1 MTKKE
6 FAAALDSALKA
17 VRKEYG
23 FTQEKM
29 AAVLGIS
36 KKTLVEI
43 EKGRSSLGWTGAA
56 AFAAIFRESGI
67 LQAQF
72 GGDLDDLVEA
82 LAFAEAE
89 PQYPKTM
96 GGRVWWREIW
106 KEKGYRIQQNVVSG
120 HFRLLDRENGFVY
133 TGAGA
138 GAAKRGITV
147 SVWVQNA
154 RLHRYNY
161 LFYCAATGGQTMDM
175 ISLR

>member
-6 FAAALDSALKA
+6 FAVQMDASLKS

-56 AFAAIFRESGI
+56 AFAAIFSESII
-67 LQAQF
+67 LQEAF
-72 GGDLDDLVEA
+72 GGELTDLVEA

-96 GGRVWWREIW
+96 GGKVWWREIM
-106 KEKGYRIQQNVVSG
+106 KKKGFRIQQNLISG
-120 HFRLLDRENGFVY
+120 HFRLLDKEDH
-133 TGAGA
+133 
-138 GAAKRGITV
+138 
-147 SVWVQNA
+147 
-154 RLHRYNY
+154 RLMASFELERV
-161 LFYCAATGGQTMDM
+161 LERMKQELQG
-175 ISLR
+175 

>member
-6 FAAALDSALKA
+6 FAARMDERLKA

-56 AFAAIFRESGI
+56 AFAAIFSESSI
-67 LQAQF
+67 LQEGF
-72 GGDLDDLVEA
+72 GGELGDLVEA
-82 LAFAEAE
+82 LAFADAK

-96 GGRVWWREIW
+96 GGKVWWREIL
-106 KEKGYRIQQNVVSG
+106 KKKGYRIQQNLISG
-120 HFRLLDRENGFVY
+120 HFRLLDRGNH
-133 TGAGA
+133 
-138 GAAKRGITV
+138 
-147 SVWVQNA
+147 
-154 RLHRYNY
+154 RLMAS
-161 LFYCAATGGQTMDM
+161 FDM
-175 ISLR
+175 ERVLEGLQRALEE

>member
-56 AFAAIFRESGI
+56 AFAAIFRESCI
-67 LQAQF
+67 LLGQF
-72 GGDLDDLVEA
+72 GGDLDDLV
-82 LAFAEAE
+82 
-89 PQYPKTM
+89 
-96 GGRVWWREIW
+96 
-106 KEKGYRIQQNVVSG
+106 
-120 HFRLLDRENGFVY
+120 
-133 TGAGA
+133 
-138 GAAKRGITV
+138 
-147 SVWVQNA
+147 
-154 RLHRYNY
+154 
-161 LFYCAATGGQTMDM
+161 
-175 ISLR
+175 

>member
-6 FAAALDSALKA
+6 FAVQMDASLKS

-56 AFAAIFRESGI
+56 AIAAIFSESII
-67 LQAQF
+67 LQEAF
-72 GGDLDDLVEA
+72 GGELTDLVEA

-96 GGRVWWREIW
+96 GGKVWWREIM
-106 KEKGYRIQQNVVSG
+106 KKKGFRIQQNLISG
-120 HFRLLDRENGFVY
+120 HFRLLDKEDHRLMASFELERVLERMKRELQG
-133 TGAGA
+133 
-138 GAAKRGITV
+138 
-147 SVWVQNA
+147 
-154 RLHRYNY
+154 
-161 LFYCAATGGQTMDM
+161 
-175 ISLR
+175 

>member
-67 LQAQF
+67 LQA
-72 GGDLDDLVEA
+72 EIW
-82 LAFAEAE
+82 
-89 PQYPKTM
+89 M
-96 GGRVWWREIW
+96 IWWRRLPLRRQSRSTRKQWAE
-106 KEKGYRIQQNVVSG
+106 GSG
-120 HFRLLDRENGFVY
+120 GERYGRR
-133 TGAGA
+133 
-138 GAAKRGITV
+138 RGIGY
-147 SVWVQNA
+147 SRMWFRGIFA
-154 RLHRYNY
+154 CWIERI
-161 LFYCAATGGQTMDM
+161 GG
-175 ISLR
+175 

>member
-17 VRKEYG
+17 VRRNMDLQRKNG
-23 FTQEKM
+23 RRSW
-29 AAVLGIS
+29 VS

-56 AFAAIFRESGI
+56 AFAAIFRESCI

-89 PQYPKTM
+89 PQYPKTWAEGS
-96 GGRVWWREIW
+96 GGERYGR
-106 KEKGYRIQQNVVSG
+106 R
-120 HFRLLDRENGFVY
+120 
-133 TGAGA
+133 
-138 GAAKRGITV
+138 RGIGY
-147 SVWVQNA
+147 SRMWFRGIFA
-154 RLHRYNY
+154 YWIERI
-161 LFYCAATGGQTMDM
+161 GG
-175 ISLR
+175 

>member
-56 AFAAIFRESGI
+56 AFAAIFRESCI

-106 KEKGYRIQQNVVSG
+106 KEKIVAPSKAHFSG
-120 HFRLLDRENGFVY
+120 PLTIKHPNINRNK
-133 TGAGA
+133 TKAP
-138 GAAKRGITV
+138 T
-147 SVWVQNA
+147 
-154 RLHRYNY
+154 
-161 LFYCAATGGQTMDM
+161 
-175 ISLR
+175 

>member
-6 FAAALDSALKA
+6 FAAQMDGQLKA

-56 AFAAIFRESGI
+56 AFAAIFGESGI
-67 LQAQF
+67 LQEKY
-72 GGDLDDLVEA
+72 GGELSDLVEA
-82 LAFAEAE
+82 LAFADAQ

-96 GGRVWWREIW
+96 GGKVWWRETL
-106 KEKGYRIQQNVVSG
+106 KKKGYCIQQNLISG
-120 HFRLLDRENGFVY
+120 HFRLLDKEDHRLMASFDLERVLERMKRELQG
-133 TGAGA
+133 
-138 GAAKRGITV
+138 
-147 SVWVQNA
+147 
-154 RLHRYNY
+154 
-161 LFYCAATGGQTMDM
+161 
-175 ISLR
+175 

>member
-6 FAAALDSALKA
+6 FAVRMDMVLKA

-56 AFAAIFRESGI
+56 AFAVIFSESRI
-67 LQAQF
+67 LQEAF
-72 GGDLDDLVEA
+72 GGEPADLVEA
-82 LAFAEAE
+82 LAFADAT

-96 GGRVWWREIW
+96 GGKVWWREIM
-106 KEKGYRIQQNVVSG
+106 KKKGYRIQQNLISG
-120 HFRLLDRENGFVY
+120 HFRLLDQEN
-133 TGAGA
+133 
-138 GAAKRGITV
+138 
-147 SVWVQNA
+147 N
-154 RLHRYNY
+154 RLMASFEMERI
-161 LFYCAATGGQTMDM
+161 LERLKKA
-175 ISLR
+175 LEE

>member
-56 AFAAIFRESGI
+56 AFAAIFRESCI

-89 PQYPKTM
+89 PQYPENN
-96 GGRVWWREIW
+96 GR
-106 KEKGYRIQQNVVSG
+106 KGLVERDMEGEGVS
-120 HFRLLDRENGFVY
+120 DTAECGFGAFSL
-133 TGAGA
+133 TG
-138 GAAKRGITV
+138 
-147 SVWVQNA
+147 
-154 RLHRYNY
+154 
-161 LFYCAATGGQTMDM
+161 
-175 ISLR
+175 

>member
-6 FAAALDSALKA
+6 FAARMDTVLKA

-56 AFAAIFRESGI
+56 AFAAIFSESCI
-67 LQAQF
+67 LQEQF
-72 GGDLDDLVEA
+72 GGELTDLVEA
-82 LAFAEAE
+82 LAFADAE

-96 GGRVWWREIW
+96 GGKVWWREIL
-106 KEKGYRIQQNVVSG
+106 KKKGYRIQQNLISG
-120 HFRLLDRENGFVY
+120 HFRLLDGEN
-133 TGAGA
+133 
-138 GAAKRGITV
+138 R
-147 SVWVQNA
+147 
-154 RLHRYNY
+154 RLMAS
-161 LFYCAATGGQTMDM
+161 FDM
-175 ISLR
+175 ERVLNRLKEELQ

>member
-1 MTKKE
+1 MMKKE
-6 FAAALDSALKA
+6 FVARMDGSLKA

-56 AFAAIFRESGI
+56 AFAAIFSESCI
-67 LQAQF
+67 LQEQF
-72 GGDLDDLVEA
+72 GGELTDLVEA

-96 GGRVWWREIW
+96 GGKVWWREIL
-106 KEKGYRIQQNVVSG
+106 KKKGYRIQQNLISG
-120 HFRLLDRENGFVY
+120 HFRLLDREN
-133 TGAGA
+133 
-138 GAAKRGITV
+138 R
-147 SVWVQNA
+147 
-154 RLHRYNY
+154 RLMASFEMERVLNR
-161 LFYCAATGGQTMDM
+161 LKEELQ
-175 ISLR
+175 